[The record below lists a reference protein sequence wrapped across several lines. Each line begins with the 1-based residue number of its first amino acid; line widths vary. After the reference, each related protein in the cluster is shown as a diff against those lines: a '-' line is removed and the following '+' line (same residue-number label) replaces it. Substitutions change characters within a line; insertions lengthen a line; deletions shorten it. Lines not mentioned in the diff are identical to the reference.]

1 MNGQHPLSPQIPMSG
16 SHSWHTRPALDMVG
30 TEQLKNLER
39 VLVMN
44 YETMQAPPQQPQT
57 PPQPSPM
64 PPSNSQFNPY
74 LLMQVLGN
82 PAEVRPKTQATST
95 SSPTTAPQPQTQMVA
110 PIIQYPFVPFWTGCP
125 LPFSPLAYPQ
135 MIIPQTM
142 PAQSIGPQLLRPVN
156 WEQVPTA
163 SYPSTPQQPPTT
175 PQPRPIQPARIP
187 STPQTIAS
195 PSLPPTEPS
204 TEYEQKV
211 DKYRMKRAKR
221 TWRKPDQ
228 RLSQIA
234 QQRTRDANGKF
245 STEGKVQQDEQLTK
259 QLADLKAQLS
269 RTQIESSLLREKLL
283 TTERELAILKSQ
295 EEEDI
300 PKPAV
305 VDDMYQRQVCSAN
318 HQVGSLGDPWVN
330 AEGGTIYS
338 PFRGGNA
345 MIEAFTDKVDLSQKK
360 QALKPTN
367 SPFLQAEFE
376 RQREDWVDLFLSEK
390 DSSDEDEDM
399 HIV

>member
-1 MNGQHPLSPQIPMSG
+1 
-16 SHSWHTRPALDMVG
+16 MVG
-30 TEQLKNLER
+30 SEQLKNLER

-44 YETMQAPPQQPQT
+44 YETIQAPPQQPQT
-57 PPQPSPM
+57 PAPQPSPIQ
-64 PPSNSQFNPY
+64 PSNSQFNPY

-82 PAEVRPKTQATST
+82 PNELRPKVQAS
-95 SSPTTAPQPQTQMVA
+95 SSPTPTPQPQPQMVA

-142 PAQSIGPQLLRPVN
+142 PAQTIGPQLLRPVN
-156 WEQVPTA
+156 WEQVPTTT
-163 SYPSTPQQPPTT
+163 SYPSTPQQPPAT
-175 PQPRPIQPARIP
+175 PQPRLIQPARIP

-195 PSLPPTEPS
+195 PSLPSTEQQP

-245 STEGKVQQDEQLTK
+245 STEGKAPQDEQLTK

-269 RTQIESSLLREKLL
+269 RTQIESSFLREKLL

-295 EEEDI
+295 DEEEG
-300 PKPAV
+300 PKTPAV
-305 VDDMYQRQVCSAN
+305 VDDMYQRQVSSAN
-318 HQVGSLGDPWVN
+318 HQLGSAMGENNPWVN

-345 MIEAFTDKVDLSQKK
+345 MIGAFTDKVDLSQKK

-390 DSSDEDEDM
+390 DSSDDDEDM